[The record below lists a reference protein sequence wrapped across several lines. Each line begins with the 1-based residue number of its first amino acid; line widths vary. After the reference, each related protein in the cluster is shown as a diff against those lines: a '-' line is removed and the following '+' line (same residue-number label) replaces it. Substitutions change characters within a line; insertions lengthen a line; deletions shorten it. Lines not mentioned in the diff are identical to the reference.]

1 MTKLHLVPAGGLM
14 YTIGNE
20 QLLQNNPIAIYC
32 SREIP
37 LSIYQPAL
45 ELVQALLAR
54 PVTLAGGWLSALE
67 KAALKSRTHEAPSN
81 IIFFLAKGI
90 NDFMIPA
97 DLRGDLD
104 AGRAL
109 FISPFL
115 KGKRIDRKMVA
126 RRDELI
132 LSHINRYL
140 FLNINEGGNLDKLF
154 DRCLQMKKDIFLLD
168 HFSNHGWVVGDTKL
182 ISTNNLGEL
191 V

>member
-1 MTKLHLVPAGGLM
+1 M
-14 YTIGNE
+14 YFLGNE
-20 QLLQNNPIAIYC
+20 QLLDTNPIAIYC

-37 LSIYQPAL
+37 LSIYQPSL
-45 ELVQALLAR
+45 KLIQSLMSMPL
-54 PVTLAGGWLSALE
+54 TLAGGWLSTLE
-67 KAALKSRTHEAPSN
+67 RTALKSRTPSAPSN

-90 NDFMIPA
+90 NDYKIPA
-97 DLRGDLD
+97 DLRSDLD

-109 FISPFL
+109 FISPFM
-115 KGKRIDRKMVA
+115 KGKRIDRKMVT

-154 DRCLQMKKDIFLLD
+154 DQCLQLKKDIFLLD
-168 HFSNHGWVVGDTKL
+168 HFSNHGWAIDKVEL
-182 ISTNNLGEL
+182 ISGDNLGDL